1 MYSAHMTPREDRL
14 NATSLERILPDEL
27 SANEATG
34 SETLRLHLERY
45 QFAKQNL
52 VPGTLLDLACGVGYG
67 TALMSEDP
75 RITRAV
81 GVDISAA
88 AVEYATQRYSRER
101 VSYVCSEALEFLPG
115 EQFNNVVSLETI
127 EHVDDPDGLLR
138 HLVSLLAPNGHL
150 IASVPVT
157 PSVDGNPHHKSN
169 FSVNSFTRMGDRF
182 SLKCVTRLCQVQP
195 FNPLAV
201 TLKTEARTTSVRRGL
216 PSFYFRHPSHLFLR
230 VWSTLR
236 HGFVNKYITLVWEK

>member
-1 MYSAHMTPREDRL
+1 MTPHKDSL

-27 SANEATG
+27 SVNEATG

-67 TALMSEDP
+67 TALLYDDP
-75 RITRAV
+75 QITSAV

-88 AVEYATQRYSRER
+88 AVEYANRRYSREG
-101 VSYVCSEALEFLPG
+101 VSYVCSEALKYLPS
-115 EQFNNVVSLETI
+115 EQFDNIVSLETI
-127 EHVDDPDGLLR
+127 EHVDDPKGLFS
-138 HLVSLLAPNGHL
+138 HLVSLLAPGGRF

-157 PSVDGNPHHKSN
+157 PSVDANPHHRSN
-169 FSVNSFTRMGDRF
+169 FSINGFSRMGGSF
-182 SLKCVTRLCQVQP
+182 SLRCITRLCQVQP
-195 FNPLAV
+195 FSPLAV
-201 TLKTEARTTSVRRGL
+201 ALKTEARTASLRRGL
-216 PSFYFRHPSHLFLR
+216 PSFYLRHPSHLLLR
-230 VWSTLR
+230 IWSTLR

>member
-1 MYSAHMTPREDRL
+1 MTPREDRL

-45 QFAKQNL
+45 QFAQQNL

-67 TALMSEDP
+67 TALLSEDP

-88 AVEYATQRYSRER
+88 AVEYAIETYHTER
-101 VSYVCSEALEFLPG
+101 VSYVCSEALTFRPG
-115 EQFNNVVSLETI
+115 GQFDNVVSLETI
-127 EHVDDPDGLLR
+127 EHVDDPEGLFA
-138 HLVSLLAPNGHL
+138 HLVSLLAPRGRL

-157 PSVDGNPHHKSN
+157 PSVDANPHHKSN
-169 FSVNSFTRMGDRF
+169 FSINSFTRMGD
-182 SLKCVTRLCQVQP
+182 SLSLRCIARLCQVQP

-201 TLKTEARTTSVRRGL
+201 ALKTEARTASLRRGL
-216 PSFYFRHPSHLFLR
+216 PSFYLRHPSHLLLR
-230 VWSTLR
+230 IWSTLR

>member
-1 MYSAHMTPREDRL
+1 MTPREDRL

-27 SANEATG
+27 STNEATG

-75 RITRAV
+75 GITRAV

-88 AVEYATQRYSRER
+88 AVEYATRRYHCER
-101 VSYVCSEALEFLPG
+101 VSYVCSEALEFQPG

-127 EHVDDPDGLLR
+127 EHVDDPEGLLA
-138 HLVSLLAPNGHL
+138 HLVALLAPNGRL

-169 FSVNSFTRMGDRF
+169 FSVKSFTRMGDRF
-182 SLKCVTRLCQVQP
+182 SLKCITRLCQVQP

-216 PSFYFRHPSHLFLR
+216 LSFYLRHPSHLLLR

-236 HGFVNKYITLVWEK
+236 HGFVNKYITIVWEK